1 MALKDNAEGNTPIS
15 IMHSNG
21 LLSVEYTSFVCHH
34 TGFVEC
40 GLSVENQNVSIA
52 KMPINLLVQGRR
64 PCKEGMFSSI
74 GPLSLLGC

>member
-1 MALKDNAEGNTPIS
+1 MTFKGNGKGNTPIS

-21 LLSVEYTSFVCHH
+21 LLSLEYTSFVCHH

-52 KMPINLLVQGRR
+52 
-64 PCKEGMFSSI
+64 
-74 GPLSLLGC
+74 